1 MDWGLIIKIG
11 EIATAIAAVVGFL
24 ASVILNLRKIV
35 HVYDK
40 VENLINSNEVV
51 NQKIDDLKV
60 EITNE
65 LKKQEDSALLRKDLL
80 LGVAR
85 QILLE
90 RFTIVIDAGEI
101 STDERI
107 VLTAL
112 YQSYSKN
119 GGNSVIHDMWE
130 VVKRLPTTNIRN

>member
-24 ASVILNLRKIV
+24 ASVILNLRKII
-35 HVYDK
+35 HLYDK
-40 VENLINSNEVV
+40 MENLIKNNEIV
-51 NQKIDDLKV
+51 NKKIDDLKTD
-60 EITNE
+60 ITNE
-65 LKKQEDSALLRKDLL
+65 LKKQEDSAILRKDLL

-90 RFTIVIDAGEI
+90 RFTKVIDAGEV
-101 STDERI
+101 SADERI

-112 YQSYSKN
+112 YQSYKKN
-119 GGNSVIHDMWE
+119 GGNSVIHDMWD
-130 VVKRLPTTNIRN
+130 VVKVLPTTNSRR